1 MRLKMTISTALQA
14 FCSMFEQVVETKK
27 TAIEHQSETT
37 VNKTHKSSSRAIKAA
52 NKALDIA
59 DNYTVA
65 MDKKDANA
73 FRKYKKVFD
82 NNIGSK

>member
-1 MRLKMTISTALQA
+1 MLTMILEMIKSA
-14 FCSMFEQVVETKK
+14 CDMFSQVAETEK

-37 VNKTHKSSSRAIKAA
+37 VNKTHKSSSKAIKAA

-59 DNYTVA
+59 DNYTAV

>member
-1 MRLKMTISTALQA
+1 MLGTIAAAIKSL
-14 FCSMFEQVVETKK
+14 CDMFAQFAETQN
-27 TAIEHQSETT
+27 TAIERQSEMT
-37 VNKTHKSSSRAIKAA
+37 VNKSCKNSSKAIKAA

-59 DNYTVA
+59 DNYTAV
-65 MDKKDANA
+65 MDKKDANT